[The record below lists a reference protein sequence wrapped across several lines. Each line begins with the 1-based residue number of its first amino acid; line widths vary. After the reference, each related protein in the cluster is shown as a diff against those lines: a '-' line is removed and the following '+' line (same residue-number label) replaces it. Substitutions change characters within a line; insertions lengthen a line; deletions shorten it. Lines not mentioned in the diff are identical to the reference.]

1 MESVFAAL
9 AGAIVLG
16 ERLTLLGAVG
26 CGLILFGAVAAE
38 AAPLARRTP
47 ARELD
52 YLTRERGQYDGRV
65 PLPRPPGGVRV
76 RRNKGRF

>member
-38 AAPLARRTP
+38 IAPLRAPDSR
-47 ARELD
+47 
-52 YLTRERGQYDGRV
+52 
-65 PLPRPPGGVRV
+65 PRL
-76 RRNKGRF
+76 NSTI